1 MSSISTNAASSV
13 GTTSATLNGSYSG
26 SGGYLWFYW
35 GTSSG
40 SLPYSTGYYSGNGS
54 GGSYY
59 WGLTGLNPSTT
70 YYYQAV
76 GFSYGNGSVRSFTT
90 GTSGPYPPSV
100 ATWNASSVT
109 TTSAVVNG
117 TIDPY
122 VTNTTYNFTVSTDPT
137 FNTNYWVTGTGP
149 LPGNNTWN
157 NVNSLLQGL
166 IPNTTYYYHLNAYN
180 SVGDVAGGNLSFTT
194 SALLPTATT
203 GSASAN
209 GTTATIYGTVSDNG
223 LAADG
228 GGNSTYNFNWATNPG
243 LSPYTGTTPTAFSG
257 NGNNENWG
265 LTGLTASTTYYY
277 QIVAWSGQGYTYGSI
292 QSFTTNG
299 LPNAPTLTSPANGA
313 ALNIVASGVTFA
325 WTYNTGGAGGGQTK
339 YSLQLDPTP
348 YTTYYY
354 WTGSAWTTTRTDVAS
369 SAGSVAISAA
379 QWNASF
385 GAGTFYWSVA
395 TTDAAG
401 LGPYAFGGAGG
412 GSWTVISEGPP
423 NAPTLGTPASGTY
436 LDLSGTPTFSWTYS
450 PSNAVGGQLNWAM
463 RRRVG
468 GGAYVYWNAGSLA
481 WQSTIVWNS
490 GAGQS
495 YTFPAASWT
504 DGSTYSWS
512 VANEDAGGGG
522 VSPAFAADFSVVA
535 QAAPTVTV
543 SEPTGTQT
551 TQTPIAVWSV
561 TPATG
566 AAQTAW
572 QVRTFTAAQYGAGG
586 FNPATS
592 AAVDDSG
599 VVSNANTSYQIA
611 ATLPPATT
619 YRSYVN
625 STETGGESNAFNAYG
640 GYTVALDL
648 PSTPTLTA
656 TATQDTTSLPGD
668 GAMSSFY
675 LPMIQL
681 VAQASLNMLSAVDS
695 SFESGVGSFTGTL
708 CTLTQSATKYLDG
721 AYSLEMVANSTTG
734 SMSAASTYYAC
745 QPNTSYTALGSFLPG
760 TTSRGVT
767 VGLHWFT
774 SGDVSISTSMGSP
787 VTEAT
792 SAVWTQA
799 SVTAASPANAAYF
812 QVVVS
817 VASVA
822 NAEVHYVDEVG
833 VFPGTVSTWTVG
845 GLLGSA
851 GIVILRSDGV
861 YVRHASTAN
870 PANIPATTQTVTVN
884 DYEVVPGTPYNY
896 QALVQATEGSSTV
909 QSTYCAYVGASIQP
923 GLGFWEFD
931 PLNPAASAAPAQPT
945 GWSPSQIIQ
954 STAHPVLGQTTMNLV
969 QYAVQQPDFSAT
981 FETFSNATYNALKA
995 LTLSQRTVFVS
1006 QPYGEGPY
1014 YFNLA
1019 PQPGG
1024 GGGGSGNTAHSTN
1037 LYPSAPG
1044 APMRSVAVT
1053 AIGAPRP
1060 AV

>member
-1 MSSISTNAASSV
+1 LATYGSTPSWSNWAYYGSGAANQASTGILTMPQDGIITTVVIYVNTYSGSTTFYGCVWNSGGALICNGNGVGSGAGSQSVGGQSWLTDNVSGAPYIAGGTQIQIGWTRPSGASMLFSFNSGGTGYVMSGGDPGSTGSWVSRGAIGAYIVYTPIANPGATTNAATGVTS
-13 GTTSATLNGSYSG
+13 TTATLNGSVGDCGLGAAGGGSTTCDFNINTSPSGGTAVGASPSSFSG
-26 SGGYLWFYW
+26 SANP
-35 GTSSG
+35 TG
-40 SLPYSTGYYSGNGS
+40 SVT
-54 GGSYY
+54 
-59 WGLTGLNPSTT
+59 GLT
-70 YYYQAV
+70 
-76 GFSYGNGSVRSFTT
+76 
-90 GTSGPYPPSV
+90 
-100 ATWNASSVT
+100 
-109 TTSAVVNG
+109 
-117 TIDPY
+117 
-122 VTNTTYNFTVSTDPT
+122 
-137 FNTNYWVTGTGP
+137 
-149 LPGNNTWN
+149 
-157 NVNSLLQGL
+157 
-166 IPNTTYYYHLNAYN
+166 PNTTYYFN
-180 SVGDVAGGNLSFTT
+180 VAAWNGV
-194 SALLPTATT
+194 
-203 GSASAN
+203 
-209 GTTATIYGTVSDNG
+209 GTTYG
-223 LAADG
+223 
-228 GGNSTYNFNWATNPG
+228 NWVN
-243 LSPYTGTTPTAFSG
+243 
-257 NGNNENWG
+257 
-265 LTGLTASTTYYY
+265 
-277 QIVAWSGQGYTYGSI
+277 
-292 QSFTTNG
+292 FTTNG
-299 LPNAPTLTSPANGA
+299 LPNAPTLTAPTNGNA
-313 ALNIVASGVTFA
+313 QGCV
-325 WTYNTGGAGGGQTK
+325 TGGATFSWTYHNGGASGAQLD
-339 YSLQLDPTP
+339 YSLQVTP
-348 YTTYYY
+348 PGYAAYY
-354 WTGSAWTTTRTDVAS
+354 WTGSAWTTTQTWVSS
-369 SAGSVAISAA
+369 SAGSVTITAA
-379 QWNASF
+379 QWNTLPIVV
-385 GAGTFYWSVA
+385 GTFAWTVA
-395 TTDAAG
+395 NQDAG
-401 LGPYAFGGAGG
+401 GEGPYASPF
-412 GSWTVISEGPP
+412 TLISEGPP
-423 NAPTLGTPASGTY
+423 NAPTLGVPASGTY

-450 PSNAVGGQLNWAM
+450 PSNATGGQLAWAM

-535 QAAPTVTV
+535 MAPPTVSV

-551 TQTPIAVWSV
+551 TQSPIAIWAV

-611 ATLPPATT
+611 AALPPATT

-625 STETGGESNAFNAYG
+625 STETGGESNNFNAYG

-648 PSTPTLTA
+648 PPTPTLTA

-721 AYSLEMVANSTTG
+721 AYSLKMVANSTTG

-767 VGLHWFT
+767 LGLHWFT
-774 SGDVSISTSMGSP
+774 SGDVSISTSTGSP

-861 YVRHASTAN
+861 YVRNASVAN
-870 PANIPATTQTVTVN
+870 PAIIPSTTQSVAVN
-884 DYEVVPGTPYNY
+884 DYEVIPGVAYTY

-909 QSTYCAYVGASIQP
+909 QSTYCAPVGAAIST

-931 PLNPAASAAPAQPT
+931 PLNPAASATPAQPT
-945 GWSPSQIIQ
+945 GWNPSQIIQ

-981 FETFSNATYNALKA
+981 FETFSNATYNAFKA